1 MATRLPA
8 KLVTSTPGETAV
20 LVNGETLQFWT
31 APRKL
36 TPQVVDRI
44 LRPYHPED
52 RALWIKQC
60 QECQGYFIGRYAAQ
74 VCGETCHTKRRRRQ
88 VNANNAKR
96 NRHVYRDED
105 RDCCQCGRPFMPSR
119 SDAKYCS
126 AACRQ
131 AAYRKRV

>member
-20 LVNGETLQFWT
+20 LVNGETLQFSA

-36 TPQVVDRI
+36 THQEVDRI

-60 QECQGYFIGRYAAQ
+60 
-74 VCGETCHTKRRRRQ
+74 
-88 VNANNAKR
+88 
-96 NRHVYRDED
+96 
-105 RDCCQCGRPFMPSR
+105 
-119 SDAKYCS
+119 
-126 AACRQ
+126 
-131 AAYRKRV
+131 